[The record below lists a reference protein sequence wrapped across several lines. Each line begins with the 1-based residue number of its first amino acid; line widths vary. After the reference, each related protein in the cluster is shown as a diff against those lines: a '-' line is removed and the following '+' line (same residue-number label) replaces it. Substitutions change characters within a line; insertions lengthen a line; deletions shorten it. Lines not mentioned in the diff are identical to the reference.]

1 MDEMT
6 ILGITLVA
14 VAIPGMLIGL
24 ALLLGKWAP
33 PFKSTDPERTRKVL
47 GLALVA
53 SDALL
58 LAAGTVLL
66 FAGP

>member
-33 PFKSTDPERTRKVL
+33 PFKSADPERTRKVL
-47 GLALVA
+47 GLALVS

>member
-33 PFKSTDPERTRKVL
+33 PFKSADPERTRKVL

>member
-6 ILGITLVA
+6 ILGLTLIVVA
-14 VAIPGMLIGL
+14 VPGLLIGL

-33 PFKSTDPERTRKVL
+33 PIKSADPERSRKVL

-53 SDALL
+53 SDAAL
-58 LAAGTVLL
+58 LAAGVVLV
-66 FAGP
+66 ATRI